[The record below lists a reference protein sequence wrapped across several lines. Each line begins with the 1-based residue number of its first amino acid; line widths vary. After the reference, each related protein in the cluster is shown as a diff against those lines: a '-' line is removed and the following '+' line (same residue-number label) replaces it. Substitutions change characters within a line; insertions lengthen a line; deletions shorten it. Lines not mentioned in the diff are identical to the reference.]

1 MSSVYGLGAYSPYM
15 QYTWQSASSSSSSLA
30 NALTSA
36 TSMSGS
42 GMAGQISSMV
52 ALTRYAMEKM
62 GISENGNVTFS
73 QISKYRN
80 ELSQSF
86 DTALRAAMSSVGIQ
100 NMSGLTFTISGT
112 GDISVQSDNPS
123 DRQAAQS
130 YIDAHPELG
139 RNLIKAISDEG
150 VTLTSAI
157 SFRLSGSSFVVLAPE
172 VEDLT
177 VALEKKVGLADTLRE
192 GLAALGVP
200 MDGGLRLTF
209 NEDGNLAVDGEMENA
224 EAVNAWLAEQDE
236 LTEELKKL
244 VTEAGTT
251 LEGLA
256 LILPASGAMTAEAKP
271 RNTEE
276 LRDSLEKSLAA
287 TDLGRSLRDGLKAEG
302 LLGSTGSVHLTFDA
316 SGKLTV
322 DAGTENA
329 DAINAWL
336 AEQSETA
343 EALRA
348 ACEKAGVTTD
358 AVSFTLNA
366 AGDVAVSLSEQPASD
381 REQLNA
387 ARTAFAKMGNE
398 AKALLEGLAALSID
412 LNAEFTIKINDD
424 GSVTIGGTHPDIA
437 KIQKVFD
444 NNAALVKTYSQI
456 EALSGLDQARAAMNI
471 SPSAMRKSLQM
482 ESLAVA
488 WWSGSMSNSYFGTY
502 SGQNG
507 LSLLSGLNISV

>member
-30 NALTSA
+30 NAQTSA

-62 GISENGNVTFS
+62 GISEDGNVTFS

-100 NMSGLTFTISGT
+100 NMSGLTFTISAT
-112 GDISVQSDNPS
+112 GDISVRSDNPS

-139 RNLIKAISDEG
+139 RNLIKGISDEG

-157 SFRLSGSSFVVLAPE
+157 SFRLSGSGFVVLAPE
-172 VEDLT
+172 AEDLT
-177 VALEKKVGLADTLRE
+177 VALEKKAGLADTLRE
-192 GLAALGVP
+192 ELTALGVP

-209 NEDGNLAVDGEMENA
+209 NEDGKLVVDGETENA
-224 EAVNAWLAEQDE
+224 DAANAWLAEQDE

-244 VTEAGTT
+244 VADAGTA
-251 LEGLA
+251 LDGLA
-256 LILPASGAMTAEAKP
+256 LILPASGSMTAEATP

-276 LRDSLEKSLAA
+276 LRNSLENALAA

-316 SGKLTV
+316 NGTLTV
-322 DAGTENA
+322 DGEMENA

-336 AEQSETA
+336 AGQDEMAKT
-343 EALRA
+343 LRD
-348 ACEKAGVTTD
+348 ACEKAGVKETT
-358 AVSFTLNA
+358 ASFALNA

-387 ARTAFAKMGNE
+387 ARKAFAKMGKE
-398 AKALLEGLAALSID
+398 ASALREGLAALSID

-444 NNAALVKTYSQI
+444 SNAGLVKTYSQI

-488 WWSGSMSNSYFGTY
+488 WWSGGMSNSYFGTY

-507 LSLLSGLNISV
+507 FNMLSGLNISV